1 VSHISSY
8 SKVFLVGHRWVRDIF
23 DEPVIIQE
31 KIDGSQVSFGLIDGV
46 LTIRSKNA
54 DIYIEDVPKMFR
66 KGVDYILSIKD
77 DLVPGYIYRGEYL
90 QKPKH
95 NTLAYE
101 RVPKNHIIIYDVA
114 REGQNYLMPEQ
125 VKAEAEAIGLEVV
138 PTLYEGMVDGIKQLK
153 SFLDTDSIL
162 GGCKIEGVVIKNYNK
177 FTDDKKTMMAK
188 YVSTEFQEKHQDS
201 WRKANPTRTDI
212 LDDII
217 ETYRTEAR
225 WRKAVQHLRE
235 RGELE
240 ETPRDIGA
248 LIREVKDDVKD
259 ECEEE
264 IKDRLFDYFWKKD
277 IERSLTHGLPEWYK
291 EQLANKTFEEK

>member
-1 VSHISSY
+1 MIHETLAPGIEIYNADCLDVM
-8 SKVFLVGHRWVRDIF
+8 R
-23 DEPVIIQE
+23 EME
-31 KIDGSQVSFGLIDGV
+31 DGSVDAVITDPPYEKKYQYLYGGIAEQ
-46 LTIRSKNA
+46 SKRILKKGGSLLAIVPHYAIPQIVNDVTKHLKYRWA
-54 DIYIEDVPKMFR
+54 FAMWQLSGTHPRMAMGIEV
-66 KGVDYILSIKD
+66 IW
-77 DLVPGYIYRGEYL
+77 
-90 QKPKH
+90 KP
-95 NTLAYE
+95 
-101 RVPKNHIIIYDVA
+101 
-114 REGQNYLMPEQ
+114 
-125 VKAEAEAIGLEVV
+125 
-138 PTLYEGMVDGIKQLK
+138 
-153 SFLDTDSIL
+153 IL

-188 YVSTEFQEKHQDS
+188 YVSTEFQEKHQVS

-264 IKDRLFDYFWKKD
+264 IKDRLFGYFWKKD

-291 EQLANKTFEEK
+291 EQLANKLFEEK